1 MVQCSIACCRS
12 KCRHSFEGRKMV
24 FFSVPPEPKGKK
36 RRGKDGEHSNK
47 LSNIKKCQ
55 HAAWMFVVNRGYGNN
70 FIDCANDKNVR
81 ICIHHFHPSA
91 HTCDDNG
98 KHTLRIGAAPTMHLS
113 KFSMENDVCKEDENM
128 NRIVGSTEDINY
140 VNEHLMKKNRRK

>member
-1 MVQCSIACCRS
+1 MVQCSIACCRC

-36 RRGKDGEHSNK
+36 RRGKDGEYSNK

-55 HAAWMFVVNRGYGNN
+55 HAAWMFVINRGLGNN

-81 ICIHHFHPSA
+81 ICILHFHPSV

-98 KHTLRIGAAPTMHLS
+98 KHTLKIGSAPTMCLS
-113 KFSMENDVCKEDENM
+113 KFSMENDAHKEDEHM
-128 NRIVGSTEDINY
+128 RRIVGSTEDINY
-140 VNEHLMKKNRRK
+140 VHEYQMKKN